1 MVVKNKNRKTFFILL
16 LVEFIFFY
24 RNRFEMNEMFFF
36 LWFFIFGTLFA
47 FRFIGGGSSLGGI
60 GAGPKFLTAKMIE
73 SMYVKNKEYK
83 TNKNDLSFDLIFA
96 VLAVINLILSLVS
109 YYIGR

>member
-1 MVVKNKNRKTFFILL
+1 VKNKNRQLLFILL

-24 RNRFEMNEMFFF
+24 RNSFEMSEMFFF

-47 FRFIGGGSSLGGI
+47 FRFIGSGSSLGVI

-73 SMYVKNKEYK
+73 SMYVKYKGYK
-83 TNKNDLSFDLIFA
+83 TNNNDFSLDLIF
-96 VLAVINLILSLVS
+96 VILAVINLILSLVS
-109 YYIGR
+109 YYMGR